1 MAKTGIAVIGSNM
14 IDLTTYIERM
24 PKEGETVV
32 APDFDMGFGGKG
44 ANQAV
49 AAALL
54 DAEVV
59 MVSRIGGDIFGTEV
73 KKNFEKYG
81 IDTTFVEESPGVSNG
96 VAPIFVDKSGSNS
109 ILIVKGANDHL
120 RPEDVDRAAE
130 KIVECGL
137 ILLQLEIPLDTV
149 YHAIEFGKSR
159 GITVVLNP
167 APAAALDFRCVA
179 GVDLLIPNETELE
192 TLTGMP
198 NRTMDEIERAAL
210 SLVEKGVGAVIVT
223 LGKQGSL
230 LVRRDDILH
239 VPGIMVNSRDTTG
252 AGDAFIGCFARSL
265 VETEDM
271 VEAMRLANIYAALST
286 LRCGTQKSFYTRDEF
301 EAFRKGASV

>member
-1 MAKTGIAVIGSNM
+1 MSKKGIAVIGSNM

-59 MVSRIGGDIFGTEV
+59 MVARVGDDIFGTEV

-81 IDTTFVEESPGVSNG
+81 IDTTYVEKAPGVSNG
-96 VAPIFVDKSGSNS
+96 VAPIFVDKRGSNS

-120 RPEDVDRAAE
+120 LPQDVDRAAE
-130 KIVECGL
+130 KIAGCSL

-149 YHAIEFGKSR
+149 YHAIELGKSR

-192 TLTGMP
+192 TLTGKP
-198 NRTMDEIERAAL
+198 NRTLEEIERAAL

-223 LGKQGSL
+223 LGEQGAL
-230 LVRRDDILH
+230 LVRQDDILH
-239 VPGIMVNSRDTTG
+239 VPGIRVDSRDTTG

-265 VETEDM
+265 VETEDT

-286 LRCGTQKSFYTRDEF
+286 LRRGTQKAFYTRDEF
-301 EAFRKGASV
+301 EAFRKKSSL